1 MDKAL
6 AALDQIGKKVGTAA
20 AILAAYLFFQV
31 QELNEKVEKLDRTTS
46 ELAEVKEKVSS
57 MDAKL
62 DILITDFKANLASK
76 RSK

>member
-1 MDKAL
+1 MDKAI

-31 QELNEKVEKLDRTTS
+31 QELNERVEKLDRTTS

>member
-1 MDKAL
+1 MDKAI

-62 DILITDFKANLASK
+62 DILITDFKANLTTK

>member
-6 AALDQIGKKVGTAA
+6 VALESIANKVGFAAALFAG
-20 AILAAYLFFQV
+20 YLYFQV
-31 QELNEKVEKLDRTTS
+31 GELNEKVNKLDVTTK
-46 ELAEVKEKVSS
+46 ELSEVKEKVSS

-62 DILITDFKANLASK
+62 DILITDFKANLTTK